1 MLTLLLSRYGI
12 GEDRLLCVDSKDGST
27 VAGQADGLQPRTI
40 EVFKGLGIADEIL
53 NEACQMWEVA
63 FWNPCPK
70 GISRTNIVPNIGVPA
85 RYAQEFT
92 VHQGRIERILKSDLA
107 RYSAKGVRYNTSVD
121 AVVLDQD
128 SDTDY
133 PVQVTLK
140 TVSQDT
146 GVSYREVRAKHI
158 VGCDGAHSKVRK
170 AFGLEL
176 KGDTR
181 DHIWGVVDL
190 VVDTDFPDIRR
201 RCAIHSETGSVMVIP
216 RERIPSGDY
225 LTRLYIQVDD
235 GADSSRPDPD
245 TDGVRYSEAELDARE
260 QARQKRA
267 QITLQNL
274 LPQAKS
280 AFRPY
285 KFGIKEGTEVDWW
298 AAYQIG
304 QRVADKFCVR
314 DDLGIP
320 RVFIAGDG
328 ESASLLVVGWTRLTY
343 CVK

>member
-63 FWNPCPK
+63 FWNPCSE

-146 GVSYREVRAKHI
+146 GVSYREV
-158 VGCDGAHSKVRK
+158 
-170 AFGLEL
+170 
-176 KGDTR
+176 
-181 DHIWGVVDL
+181 
-190 VVDTDFPDIRR
+190 
-201 RCAIHSETGSVMVIP
+201 
-216 RERIPSGDY
+216 
-225 LTRLYIQVDD
+225 
-235 GADSSRPDPD
+235 
-245 TDGVRYSEAELDARE
+245 
-260 QARQKRA
+260 
-267 QITLQNL
+267 
-274 LPQAKS
+274 
-280 AFRPY
+280 
-285 KFGIKEGTEVDWW
+285 
-298 AAYQIG
+298 
-304 QRVADKFCVR
+304 
-314 DDLGIP
+314 
-320 RVFIAGDG
+320 
-328 ESASLLVVGWTRLTY
+328 
-343 CVK
+343 